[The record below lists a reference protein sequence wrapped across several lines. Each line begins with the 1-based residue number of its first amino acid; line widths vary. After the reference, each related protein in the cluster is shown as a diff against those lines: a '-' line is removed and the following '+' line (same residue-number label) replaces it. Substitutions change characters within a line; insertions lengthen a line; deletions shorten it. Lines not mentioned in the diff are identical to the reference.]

1 MAPCGLA
8 ALVAEYVEVREGLA
22 RLRVPA
28 AERAERG
35 PASKEAGP
43 VFFNPAMATNR
54 DLSCLLMGVRAREG
68 WRVLDGLAASGL
80 RGLRYALEAGVPLEV
95 EWNDW
100 NPVAV
105 RLLEEN
111 ARLNGVEPRVTRRNL
126 SSLLYEKVWHAVDL
140 DPFGSP
146 APFLDGACR
155 AVRDHGLL
163 GITATDTT
171 ALAGVYPNV
180 CRRRYLAE
188 PMHGELGHEVALRIL
203 AGIAAREGARHDV
216 AFSPVL
222 AHATDHYYRVSL
234 ACRRGAARADEALER
249 VGMLGL
255 CPACGHRGFTG
266 EAACPECGGRLRLAG
281 PLWTG
286 PLNDAATL
294 DAMAARAGAGAT
306 LHRPR
311 ESGRLL
317 GVLAAEAHAPLLFY
331 DVHKVGERLRMG
343 SPPTGEVV
351 RVLAEMGHAASPVHF
366 NRVALRTSASMA
378 EMTRAVREAGAAAAS
393 DEGPAQ
399 RDEDQRG
406 QREEDLGE

>member
-1 MAPCGLA
+1 MGRSRLA
-8 ALVAEYVEVREGLA
+8 ACVAEYVEVREGLA

-35 PASKEAGP
+35 PGSKEAGP

-54 DLSCLLMGVRAREG
+54 DLSCLLMGVRAKSG
-68 WRVLDGLAASGL
+68 WQVLDGLAASGL
-80 RGLRYALEAGVPLEV
+80 RGLRYALEAGFPLAV

-111 ARLNGVEPRVTRRNL
+111 VALNGLEPRVTRRNL
-126 SSLLYEKVWHAVDL
+126 SSLLHEKVWHAVDL

-180 CRRRYLAE
+180 CRRRYMAE
-188 PMHGELGHEVALRIL
+188 PLHGELGHEVALRIL
-203 AGIAAREGARHDV
+203 AGIAARQGARHDV
-216 AFSPVL
+216 AFTPVL

-234 ACRRGAARADEALER
+234 ACRRGAARADAALEH

-255 CPACGHRGFTG
+255 CSGCGHRSFTEG
-266 EAACPECGGRLRLAG
+266 PACPECGARLRLAG

-286 PLNDAATL
+286 PLNDAPTL
-294 DAMAARAGAGAT
+294 DAMVARAQAGAT
-306 LHRPR
+306 LHRPP

-317 GVLAAEAHAPLLFY
+317 GILAGEARAPLLFY
-331 DVHKVGERLRMG
+331 DVHKVGERLKIG
-343 SPPTGEVV
+343 SPPTAAVV
-351 RVLAEMGHAASPVHF
+351 RALAEAGHTAAPVHF
-366 NRVALRTSASMA
+366 NRVGLRTSASMA
-378 EMTRAVREAGAAAAS
+378 EMMRAVQEAARAAS
-393 DEGPAQ
+393 VERPAQPDQDEG
-399 RDEDQRG
+399 G
-406 QREEDLGE
+406 QREGHLGQ